1 MENKMAGS
9 QDVMYLLRVL
19 EEEISGAKKAVFG
32 GGKIIDESRCIAII
46 NDIRF
51 NLPSAISNANAVVKE
66 RDNIIDDAMDRAE
79 RIVRDAE
86 EKARTLIDNHEIIAK
101 ATEES
106 EYIIAKAKSYGDMIT
121 NETLAN
127 IDELLE
133 ESERGI
139 ADILT
144 AIKASRNDVD
154 GMRRSVETAPRS
166 SASYVRGD
174 GYAERRTDTQRRDMD
189 YDNRNYREEPQRRE
203 ERYDDYGRDTRRES
217 DYRNREE
224 ERRYSSVGS
233 YDDKY

>member
-1 MENKMAGS
+1 MENKLAGS

-19 EEEISGAKKAVFG
+19 EEEISGAKKSVFG

-66 RDNIIDDAMDRAE
+66 RDNIIDDAMERAD

-86 EKARTLIDNHEIIAK
+86 DKARTLIDNHEIIAK

-121 NETLAN
+121 NETLSN

-133 ESERGI
+133 ESEKGI
-139 ADILT
+139 ADILA

-154 GMRRSVETAPRS
+154 GMRREVETAPRS
-166 SASYVRGD
+166 SSSYVRGD
-174 GYAERRTDTQRRDMD
+174 NYDDRR
-189 YDNRNYREEPQRRE
+189 RESQRRE
-203 ERYDDYGRDTRRES
+203 RDRGYRDEGMRRDERYDEYQRDTRRDE
-217 DYRNREE
+217 YRERDE
-224 ERRYSSVGS
+224 ERRYSSVGG